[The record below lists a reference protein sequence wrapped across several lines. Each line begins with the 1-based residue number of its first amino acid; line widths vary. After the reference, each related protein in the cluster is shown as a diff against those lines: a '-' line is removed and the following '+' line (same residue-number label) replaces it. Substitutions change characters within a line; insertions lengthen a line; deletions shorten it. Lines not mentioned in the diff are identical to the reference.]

1 MKISPASQSPKSMT
15 GFRSRALKFRD
26 FLCALQRLP
35 GLFSEKN
42 KPAGHFSAV
51 GPANVFEN
59 PVQAG
64 ELSSAAPVV
73 PETFEAGVVNLA
85 HKIGQAAQ
93 RAVSTER
100 VVVSFNTGCFQG
112 VTCVVNLQG
121 QTVRCR
127 FRSQGAVARKLLG
140 EARKT
145 VAGHL
150 KASGFELGDY
160 EVGS

>member
-26 FLCALQRLP
+26 FLCALQKLP
-35 GLFSEKN
+35 GIFSEKN
-42 KPAGHFSAV
+42 KPAGHFSPV

-64 ELSSAAPVV
+64 ELNSAAPVV
-73 PETFEAGVVNLA
+73 PEPIEAGVVDLA
-85 HKIGQAAQ
+85 NKIGQAARQ
-93 RAVSTER
+93 AVSSER

-121 QTVRCR
+121 QTVRCK
-127 FRSQGAVARKLLG
+127 FRSRGAVARKLLG
-140 EARKT
+140 EARGK
-145 VAGHL
+145 VASHL
-150 KASGFELGDY
+150 KASGFDLQDY